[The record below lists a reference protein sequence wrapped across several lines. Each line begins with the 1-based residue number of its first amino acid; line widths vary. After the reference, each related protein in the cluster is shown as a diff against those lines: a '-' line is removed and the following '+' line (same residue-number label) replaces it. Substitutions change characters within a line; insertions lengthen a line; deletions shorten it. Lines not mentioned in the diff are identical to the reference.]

1 MHNAA
6 HMLRGLL
13 LCLGLC
19 GALTACSSFSPQ
31 EPPIADTTFIDV
43 LTELHLAQVRA
54 DIYDDST
61 VVALRDSVF
70 SHYDIS
76 QTQFERALTYYS
88 ERPSTYISIHEAVQ
102 DSLEAGRK
110 RLMQ

>member
-1 MHNAA
+1 MRNAA
-6 HMLRGLL
+6 YMIRGLL

-31 EPPIADTTFIDV
+31 EPPIADTTFVDM
-43 LTELHLAQVRA
+43 LTELHLAQVRV
-54 DIYDDST
+54 DIYDDT
-61 VVALRDSVF
+61 TLVALRDSVF
-70 SHYDIS
+70 SHYDVS
-76 QTQFERALTYYS
+76 QTQFERALKYYS